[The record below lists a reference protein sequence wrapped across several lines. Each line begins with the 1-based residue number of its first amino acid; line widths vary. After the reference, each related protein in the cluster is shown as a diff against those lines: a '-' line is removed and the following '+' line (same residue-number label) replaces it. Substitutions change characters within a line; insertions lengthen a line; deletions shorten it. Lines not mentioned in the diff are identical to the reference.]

1 MTESPGKPP
10 EGYRPCVGVM
20 LIDAWGRVFTGERL
34 DRPGAW
40 QMPQGGMES
49 GETAETAARR
59 ELEEETGIRS
69 VSCLAVAGDW
79 KTYDLPDDLVG
90 RLWGGRY
97 VGQAQ
102 IWTLFLFTGAETEID
117 LATEEPEFGDWK
129 WSPLPDLVREI
140 VPFKREVYAAVVREF
155 GPLIG

>member
-1 MTESPGKPP
+1 MRGAAVTGSPGTPP

-20 LIDAWGRVFTGERL
+20 LVDGRGRVFTGERL
-34 DRPGAW
+34 DRPGSW
-40 QMPQGGMES
+40 QMPQGGMEP
-49 GETAETAARR
+49 GETPEAAARR

-79 KTYDLPDDLVG
+79 KTYDLPDELVG

-102 IWTLFLFTGAETEID
+102 IWTLFRFTGTETEID
-117 LATEEPEFGDWK
+117 LATEVESAAGPGAGDRALQARGLCRGR
-129 WSPLPDLVREI
+129 P
-140 VPFKREVYAAVVREF
+140 
-155 GPLIG
+155 

>member
-1 MTESPGKPP
+1 
-10 EGYRPCVGVM
+10 M
-20 LIDAWGRVFTGERL
+20 LVDGRGRVFTGQRL

-40 QMPQGGMES
+40 QMPQGGMEP
-49 GETAETAARR
+49 GETPEAAARR

-69 VSCLAVAGDW
+69 VSCLAVAGEW
-79 KTYDLPDDLVG
+79 KTYDLPDELVG
-90 RLWGGRY
+90 QLWGGRY

-102 IWTLFLFTGAETEID
+102 IWTLFRFTGAETEID

-129 WSPLPDLVREI
+129 WSPLSALVREI

-155 GPLIG
+155 TPLIG